1 MSDYQAKLATA
12 RRAAEAAGKVLR
24 DAAKSG
30 PEEVTLKADQTPVTE
45 IDLAAERAI
54 LDIIRSDWPDH
65 AIWSEE
71 QGAPDSDSQ
80 WLWLVDPLD
89 GTRSFIRGTPF
100 YSTQIAL
107 MYRGRVVVG
116 VSLAPAFDECAWA
129 ARGQG
134 AWLNDRRLS
143 VSDVG
148 GLRDATL
155 SSGNIQ
161 SLAQSPTAW
170 RAYGELV
177 TAVERIRGY
186 GDFCHY
192 HLLARG
198 ALDVVV
204 ESDLNILDV
213 AALSVIIEE
222 AGGRVTQLDGRRL
235 DLDTQD
241 LLATNQRLHQP
252 VLRRLQWNR
261 NES

>member
-1 MSDYQAKLATA
+1 MSEYQAQLATA
-12 RRAAEAAGKVLR
+12 RRAAEAAGEILR
-24 DAAKSG
+24 EAARSG
-30 PEEVTLKADQTPVTE
+30 PEQVTLKADQTPVTE

-54 LDIIRSDWPDH
+54 LEIIRSDWPDH

-71 QGAPDSDSQ
+71 QGAPDSDSP

-107 MYRGRVVVG
+107 MYRGRIVVG
-116 VSLAPAFDECAWA
+116 VSLAPAFNECAWA
-129 ARGQG
+129 ARGEG
-134 AWLNDRRLS
+134 AWLNDQRLS

-155 SSGNIQ
+155 STGNIA
-161 SLAQSPTAW
+161 SLAESPAAW
-170 RAYGELV
+170 RALGEMV
-177 TAVERIRGY
+177 SAVERIRGY

-192 HLLARG
+192 HLLAKG
-198 ALDVVV
+198 SLDVVV

-222 AGGRVTQLDGRRL
+222 AGGQVTQLDGGRL
-235 DLDTQD
+235 TVDTRD
-241 LLATNQRLHQP
+241 LLASNGRLHRP

-261 NES
+261 